1 MKTTRVLIV
10 GVGGIGGTVA
20 AGLNSHPAGPVRAVV
35 SLTRNP
41 AVRASIASR
50 GFVLRGVDGAR
61 AVPGSAAGELASGDR
76 FDWILMATQPPQLED
91 AAHAALPHLADGGAI
106 VTFQNGLC
114 EDRIA
119 AIAGQESVLGAIVGW
134 GASMPEPGVFERT
147 SAGGFTLGRMDGRP
161 DPRLERLALLLEPVG
176 PVTVSSNLAGARWS
190 KLAINCAISSLGTIG
205 GDRLGA
211 LMRHRFVR
219 RLALEIMT
227 EVVAVANA
235 EGIDL
240 EKVSGTFDL
249 DWLAL
254 TDAERG
260 GRGSAQ
266 LMSKHAMLL
275 AVGTRYRKLRSSML
289 HAIERGREP
298 AVDFLNGE
306 IVQRGRRHGI
316 EVPVNAACQELV
328 HAIARGERRSSVEQV
343 RELARRLGLTG

>member
-1 MKTTRVLIV
+1 MQRARILIV

-20 AGLNSHPAGPVRAVV
+20 AGLAAHPAGLVGDLVP
-35 SLTRNP
+35 LTRNE
-41 AVRASIASR
+41 AVRASIAER

-61 AVPGSAAGELASGDR
+61 AVPGAAAAELQASDR
-76 FDWILMATQPPQLED
+76 FDWILLATQPPQLE
-91 AAHAALPHLADGGAI
+91 AATRDALPHLADGGAL

-114 EDRIA
+114 EDRVA
-119 AIAGQESVLGAIVGW
+119 AIAGPGRVLGAVVGW

-147 SAGGFTLGRMDGRP
+147 SAGGFTIGRMDGAP
-161 DPRLERLALLLEPVG
+161 DARLAQLALLLEPVG

-211 LMRHRFVR
+211 LMRHRVVR
-219 RLALEIMT
+219 RLALLIMT
-227 EVVAVANA
+227 EVVAVAHA
-235 EGIDL
+235 EGVAL

-254 TDAERG
+254 TG
-260 GRGSAQ
+260 GELAGQASPQ
-266 LMSKHAMLL
+266 LLAKHAMLL

-289 HAIERGREP
+289 RAIERGREP

-306 IVQRGRRHGI
+306 IVARGRAHGV
-316 EVPVNAACQELV
+316 ETPVNAACQELV
-328 HAIARGERRSSVEQV
+328 HALARGEERSSMDTV
-343 RELARRLGLTG
+343 RALGERFGA

>member
-1 MKTTRVLIV
+1 M
-10 GVGGIGGTVA
+10 
-20 AGLNSHPAGPVRAVV
+20 
-35 SLTRNP
+35 
-41 AVRASIASR
+41 
-50 GFVLRGVDGAR
+50 
-61 AVPGSAAGELASGDR
+61 
-76 FDWILMATQPPQLED
+76 
-91 AAHAALPHLADGGAI
+91 
-106 VTFQNGLC
+106 
-114 EDRIA
+114 
-119 AIAGQESVLGAIVGW
+119 
-134 GASMPEPGVFERT
+134 
-147 SAGGFTLGRMDGRP
+147 
-161 DPRLERLALLLEPVG
+161 
-176 PVTVSSNLAGARWS
+176 S

-227 EVVAVANA
+227 EVVAVARA
-235 EGIDL
+235 EGIAL

-254 TDAERG
+254 TEAERG

-306 IVQRGRRHGI
+306 IVQRGRRHGV
-316 EVPVNAACQELV
+316 EVPVNAACQQLV
-328 HAIARGERRSSVEQV
+328 HAIAQGERRSSVETV
-343 RELARRLGLTG
+343 RELARGFGLTG